1 MSIQCM
7 ANIFCVRAEQ
17 IPFFSCVVAW
27 KISND
32 PDDTISW
39 KQIGDMLLCE
49 AKIERMNVEL

>member
-1 MSIQCM
+1 M